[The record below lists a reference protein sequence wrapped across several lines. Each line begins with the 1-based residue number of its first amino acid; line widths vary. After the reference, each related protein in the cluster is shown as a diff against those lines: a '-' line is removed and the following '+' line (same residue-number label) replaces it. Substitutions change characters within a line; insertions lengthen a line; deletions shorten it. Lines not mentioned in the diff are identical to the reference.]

1 MKKQDSSYAQLRVGF
16 YENRFQNQT
25 IQQLTDEFN
34 RLARSRGW
42 TAERSYFSI
51 ALVNE
56 MIRRGKDV
64 SSVVVWDD
72 GRGQALS
79 VRYIPVRYDEASKS
93 LMSLD

>member
-1 MKKQDSSYAQLRVGF
+1 MKKHDSSYAQLRVGF
-16 YENRFQNQT
+16 YKNRFQNQT

-56 MIRRGKDV
+56 MIRHDVDV
-64 SSVVVWDD
+64 SSVVEWDD
-72 GRGQALS
+72 GSGRILS

>member
-1 MKKQDSSYAQLRVGF
+1 MKKQDSSYAQLRIGF

-56 MIRRGKDV
+56 MIRRDVDV
-64 SSVVVWDD
+64 SSVVEWDD
-72 GRGQALS
+72 ERGQVLTI
-79 VRYIPVRYDEASKS
+79 RYILVRYDEASKS

>member
-25 IQQLTDEFN
+25 ILQLVDEFN
-34 RLARSRGW
+34 QLANSRGW

-56 MIRRGKDV
+56 MIRRGIDV
-64 SSVVVWDD
+64 LSIVKWDD

-93 LMSLD
+93 LMPMD

>member
-16 YENRFQNQT
+16 YENHFQNQT
-25 IQQLTDEFN
+25 IQQLVDNFN
-34 RLARSRGW
+34 QLANSRGW
-42 TAERSYFSI
+42 TAERSYFSV

-56 MIRRGKDV
+56 MIRRDVDV
-64 SSVVVWDD
+64 SSVVKWDD

-93 LMSLD
+93 LIPMS

>member
-1 MKKQDSSYAQLRVGF
+1 MKKQDSFYAQLRIGF

-25 IQQLTDEFN
+25 ILQLVYEFN
-34 RLARSRGW
+34 RLANSRGW
-42 TAERSYFSI
+42 AAERSYFSI

-56 MIRRGKDV
+56 MIRRGIDV

-72 GRGQALS
+72 GRGQVLS

-93 LMSLD
+93 LIPMS

>member
-25 IQQLTDEFN
+25 IQQLVDEFN
-34 RLARSRGW
+34 QLANSRGW

-56 MIRRGKDV
+56 MIRRDVDV

-72 GRGQALS
+72 GRGQVLS

-93 LMSLD
+93 LIPMS

>member
-1 MKKQDSSYAQLRVGF
+1 MKKQDSSYAQMRIGF

-56 MIRRGKDV
+56 MIRRDVDV
-64 SSVVVWDD
+64 SSVVEWDD
-72 GRGQALS
+72 GRGQVLT

-93 LMSLD
+93 LISLD

>member
-42 TAERSYFSI
+42 AAERSYFSI

-56 MIRRGKDV
+56 MIRRDVDV
-64 SSVVVWDD
+64 SSVVKWDD
-72 GRGQALS
+72 RSGQILS
-79 VRYIPVRYDEASKS
+79 VRYVIVRMDEASCS
-93 LMSLD
+93 LVPLN

>member
-1 MKKQDSSYAQLRVGF
+1 MKKQDSSYAKMRVGF
-16 YENRFQNQT
+16 YENHFQNQT

-56 MIRRGKDV
+56 MIRRGIDV

-72 GRGQALS
+72 GRGQVLS

-93 LMSLD
+93 LIPMS

>member
-25 IQQLTDEFN
+25 IQQLVDEFN
-34 RLARSRGW
+34 QLANSRGW

-56 MIRRGKDV
+56 MIRRGIDV

-72 GRGQALS
+72 GRGQVLS
-79 VRYIPVRYDEASKS
+79 VRSIPVRYDEASKS
-93 LMSLD
+93 LTPMS

>member
-1 MKKQDSSYAQLRVGF
+1 MKNQDSSYAQLRIGF

-25 IQQLTDEFN
+25 IQQLTDDFN

-56 MIRRGKDV
+56 MIRRDVDV
-64 SSVVVWDD
+64 SSVVEWDD
-72 GRGQALS
+72 ERGQVLS
-79 VRYIPVRYDEASKS
+79 VRYIPVRYNKASKS
-93 LMSLD
+93 LVPLS

>member
-56 MIRRGKDV
+56 MIRRDVDV
-64 SSVVVWDD
+64 SSVVKWDD
-72 GRGQALS
+72 RSGRILS
-79 VRYIPVRYDEASKS
+79 VRYVLVRYDEASKS
-93 LMSLD
+93 LVLLN

>member
-42 TAERSYFSI
+42 TAERSYFSR

-56 MIRRGKDV
+56 MIRRDVDV
-64 SSVVVWDD
+64 SSVVKWDD
-72 GRGQALS
+72 GRGQVLT

-93 LMSLD
+93 LIPMS